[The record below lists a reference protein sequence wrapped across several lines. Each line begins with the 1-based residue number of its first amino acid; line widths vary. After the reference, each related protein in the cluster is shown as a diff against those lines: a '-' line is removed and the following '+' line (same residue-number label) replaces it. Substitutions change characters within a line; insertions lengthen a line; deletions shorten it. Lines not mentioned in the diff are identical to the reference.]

1 MVSDALLVM
10 DVQLG
15 VMSRYPAAERLLDGV
30 TPALEA
36 ARKRKLAVIFVRLA
50 FRPGYPEVSASNRTL
65 STLTQNAGGDMFTAG
80 GPTTELHPALG
91 ARSDEP
97 VVVKKRYSAFTGS
110 DLEVLLRS
118 RGITRLVLAGIS
130 TSGVVLSTLRE
141 AADRD
146 YQLVVL
152 KDACWDGDEEVHRV
166 LTEKIFP
173 RQAEVVTVA
182 QWIERL

>member
-1 MVSDALLVM
+1 MSNALLVM
-10 DVQLG
+10 DVQVN
-15 VMSRYPAAERLLDGV
+15 VMSRYAGAARLLEPV
-30 TPALEA
+30 TRALAA
-36 ARKRKLAVIFVRLA
+36 ARLNHVPVIFVRVA
-50 FRPGYPEVSASNRTL
+50 FRPGYPEVSAANRTM
-65 STLTQNAGGDMFTAG
+65 STIRQTAGDTFTAG
-80 GPTTELHPALG
+80 NPATELHPSLD
-91 ARSDEP
+91 ARPDEP

-146 YQLVVL
+146 YQLVLL
-152 KDACWDGDEEVHRV
+152 KDACWDADDEVHRV

-173 RQAEVVTVA
+173 RQADVVTVA
-182 QWIERL
+182 QWVESL